1 VQEKRYDQARGVLE
15 KLLKSDDV
23 AVASEAANAMGDA
36 YTAEGEPLAAA
47 EYYLTAAY
55 AAPTSP
61 QGRKALLA
69 AGNAFASMKQTENAA
84 NAYRK
89 LLAQSDLPPDVAAA
103 ARQGLASLG
112 R

>member
-1 VQEKRYDQARGVLE
+1 
-15 KLLKSDDV
+15 
-23 AVASEAANAMGDA
+23 MGDA
-36 YTAEGEPLAAA
+36 YAAEGDALAAA
-47 EYYLTAAY
+47 EYYLSAAY

-69 AGNAFASMKQTENAA
+69 AAGAFASMKQTEAAA

-89 LLAQSDLPPDVAAA
+89 LLAQGDLPADLAAA

>member
-1 VQEKRYDQARGVLE
+1 
-15 KLLKSDDV
+15 V
-23 AVASEAANAMGDA
+23 AAEAARAIGDA

-55 AAPTSP
+55 AAPTSLP
-61 QGRKALLA
+61 GRKALLA
-69 AGNAFASMKQTENAA
+69 AAGAFASMKQTDAA
-84 NAYRK
+84 ASAYRK
-89 LLAQSDLPPDVAAA
+89 LLAQADLPADVAAA